1 MAKGFASAE
10 EVMRDAVALLQPP
23 RRIKVSESAA
33 QFLHVGAAGGDDA
46 LWDPALT
53 PYMPAPMDRLADRSV
68 EAVVFAGPAQSGK
81 TDGLLLGWMA
91 HSIVSDPCDM
101 MIVQTTREQ
110 ARDFSKRRV
119 ERSLRASPNL
129 RAQVGA
135 GHQDNVL
142 DKQFRNGAMLNIG
155 WPTANQLSGKPIRHV
170 AATDYDRIPLNID
183 KQGDCFG
190 LLKTRTKSFMSRGR
204 TLIESSPGHEVL
216 DPEWKP
222 RGHGAPPTHGVL
234 GLYNLGDR
242 HRWYWPCLHCG
253 AEFLAEWDNLKWD
266 TTIDDPVVAS
276 RTAHMRCPECE
287 GVMGPEHKE
296 TMNRRGR
303 WRSEAEV
310 FGDSYQS
317 KIASY
322 WMQGPAAAFQ
332 SWESLVY
339 NYLAALKDF
348 ELTGNQEK
356 LKATTNTDQG
366 RPYTVLSAKG
376 DGLDAVLLKQRADNY
391 APQRHVPAEARF
403 VTTAVDVQKHRFVV
417 QVHAW
422 GVEGQCWIID
432 RFNLT
437 SSDRIGDGGERLKIS
452 PFTHAEDWAALDK
465 LLDDEYPV
473 AGNEDIKVQS
483 RMIVCDSGG
492 QDQATNN
499 AYAYAL
505 RLKRQ
510 SRADRFALIKGASSR
525 TAQRIVKGKPG
536 DDRIKV
542 PLYIINPNIFK
553 DEVAASL
560 AREEPGPNSINLPDW
575 VGEWFFR
582 ELTAETRTATGWVKK
597 RKGDNNEGFDLCGY
611 NRVAY
616 TLVGGEKINWAKPPE
631 WAGRALGERM
641 AEKDTVGKTGNDKYL
656 QWLRERGRRING
668 E

>member
-1 MAKGFASAE
+1 MAKGYASAL
-10 EVMRDAVALLQPP
+10 EVIRDAVALLRPP

-33 QFLHVGAAGGDDA
+33 QFMHVGGAGGFEGP
-46 LWDPALT
+46 WDPSVT
-53 PYMPAPMDRLADRSV
+53 PYMVAPMDRLSDRTV
-68 EAVVFAGPAQSGK
+68 EAVAFAGPAQSGK
-81 TDGLLLGWMA
+81 TEALVVGWMT

-101 MIVQTTREQ
+101 MIVQSAQRE
-110 ARDFSKRRV
+110 ARDFSRRRV
-119 ERSLRASPNL
+119 DRTIRMSPELRK
-129 RAQVGA
+129 QVGK
-135 GHQDNVL
+135 GNLDNVF
-142 DKQFRNGAMLNIG
+142 DKQFRHGAYLNMG
-155 WPTANQLSGKPIRHV
+155 WPSISQMSGKPIRNM
-170 AATDYDRIPLNID
+170 AITDYDRAPLNVD
-183 KQGDCFG
+183 GEGDLFG
-190 LLKTRTKSFMSRGR
+190 LAKNRTKSFMSRGK
-204 TLIESSPGHEVL
+204 TLAESSPGHEVL

-234 GLYNLGDR
+234 GIYNLGDR
-242 HRWYWPCLHCG
+242 NRWYWTCPLCG
-253 AEFLAEWDNLKWD
+253 ALFLAEWENLAWD
-266 TTIDDPVVAS
+266 RTIDDPVIAS
-276 RTAHMRCPECE
+276 RTAHMKCPECE
-287 GVMGPEHKE
+287 GAIGPEHKAA
-296 TMNRRGR
+296 MNRRGL

-310 FGDSYQS
+310 FGDSFSS

-322 WMQGPAAAFQ
+322 WLQGPAAAFQ
-332 SWESLVY
+332 SWEGLVY
-339 NYLAALKDF
+339 NYLSALRDF

-356 LKATTNTDQG
+356 LKTTVNTDQG
-366 RPYTVLSAKG
+366 RPYAVMSAKG
-376 DGLDAVLLKQRADNY
+376 DGLDAVLLKQRADNW
-391 APQRHVPAEARF
+391 APQRQVPPDARF

-422 GVEGQCWIID
+422 GVDGQCWIID

-437 SSDRIGDGGERLKIS
+437 LSDRIGDGGERLKIS

-465 LLDDEYPV
+465 LLDDTYLVSGTADVE
-473 AGNEDIKVQS
+473 VQS

-525 TAQRIVKGKPG
+525 SAQRITKGKPG

-560 AREEPGPNSINLPDW
+560 SREEPGPNSINLPDW
-575 VGEWFFR
+575 AGEWFFR
-582 ELTAETRTATGWVKK
+582 ELSAETRTATGWIKK
-597 RKGDNNEGFDLCGY
+597 RKGDNNEAFDLCGY

-616 TLVGGEKINWAKPPE
+616 TLVGGEKINWARPPE
-631 WAGRALGERM
+631 WAGRPLGERM
-641 AEKDTVGKTGNDKYL
+641 AEKNTVAASGNEKYL
-656 QWLRERGRRING
+656 QWLRERGQRING